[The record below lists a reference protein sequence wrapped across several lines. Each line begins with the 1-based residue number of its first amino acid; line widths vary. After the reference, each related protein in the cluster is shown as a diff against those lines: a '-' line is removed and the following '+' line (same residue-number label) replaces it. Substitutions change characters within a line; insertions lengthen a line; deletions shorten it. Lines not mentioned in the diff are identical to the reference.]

1 MINVIKGKEYPWPC
15 ASNSRFC
22 FKDIFRTMTKRTA
35 SWWKLGK
42 GKTVR
47 QIIAEL
53 GIPPDKVFQ
62 ILVNHLPSQES
73 YLAKDGDLIVL
84 AMVLGAG

>member
-1 MINVIKGKEYPWPC
+1 MAVRIELTLLLQRYFPNYDQDNGIVVEEGE
-15 ASNSRFC
+15 
-22 FKDIFRTMTKRTA
+22 
-35 SWWKLGK
+35 

-53 GIPPDKVFQ
+53 NIPLDKVFQ
-62 ILVNHLPSQES
+62 VLVNHLPSQDS

>member
-1 MINVIKGKEYPWPC
+1 MAVRIELTLLLQRYFPNYDQENGILVEVGE
-15 ASNSRFC
+15 
-22 FKDIFRTMTKRTA
+22 
-35 SWWKLGK
+35 